1 MNISFNNTFVNSY
14 FSKLKLNNIV
24 QQNLTYPNLSPLKA
38 DTVSF
43 SARAKLLGGDMK
55 FAPPEN
61 LCRQITENSEPARFL
76 LETVLNN
83 YIGDLTSE
91 KMSDDPTKKPV
102 QSFTTRSK
110 TSSSIKEKVVS
121 KFSKITSSEA
131 NRFSA
136 QVVDELSKYFE
147 LSPKTTKKDVL
158 DDAKRVTKYSF
169 SEDIKMPPYE
179 HVDLFFDEIVAE
191 MQLMGR
197 YDFAAV
203 SDERRAQIF
212 DSIKAKLEDS
222 NDSTHHLGTRY
233 IDPTTVKGIKHYA
246 NDIVGGRIIMR
257 EAGPA
262 YMGVVLD
269 ALKQAVD
276 DGMLKINSIENNVPD
291 PAKIPKGRRVE
302 DYLYATNKQLKT
314 LANAADA
321 ELIENKSKSGYLS
334 VHLNITLSDE
344 LLEKYNGVFNGFD
357 GEIQIIGQDVL
368 NLKHVEDMCY
378 KLKDNKNA
386 IHEDYKPFKDYFAKY
401 YQGEQVQKAFDDYT
415 YALYLS
421 QRDIPSGS
429 ARTTTF
435 PSISEL
441 GFDGKVP
448 PELDFNKLKTIK
460 DYCDIV
466 HKETIKAQEEVA
478 EKSKSKKAQM
488 QSIKR
493 RSDIT
498 SVKNLIKYNYA

>member
-1 MNISFNNTFVNSY
+1 MKIFLNSTSINSY
-14 FSKLKLNNIV
+14 FSQFRLNNKV
-24 QQNLTYPNLSPLKA
+24 QSNSTYPNLAPLQA
-38 DTVSF
+38 DTISF

-83 YIGDLTSE
+83 YIGSLTSQNI
-91 KMSDDPTKKPV
+91 SDDPLKKPV
-102 QSFTTRSK
+102 QSYTTRSK
-110 TSSSIKEKVVS
+110 TSSSIREKVVS

-131 NRFSA
+131 NKFSA
-136 QVVDELSKYFE
+136 QVVDELSKYFQMT
-147 LSPKTTKKDVL
+147 PGTTRKEVL

-197 YDFAAV
+197 YNFAAV
-203 SDERRAQIF
+203 PDEKRNQIF
-212 DSIKAKLEDS
+212 DYIKAKLEDS

-257 EAGPA
+257 EAGPQ
-262 YMGVVLD
+262 YTGVVLD

-276 DGMLKINSIENNVPD
+276 DGMLKITSIENNVPD
-291 PAKIPKGRRVE
+291 SSKLPIGRRVD
-302 DYLYATNKQLKT
+302 DYVYASNKQLKT
-314 LANAADA
+314 LANAAGA

-334 VHLNITLSDE
+334 VHINISLADE
-344 LLEKYNGVFNGFD
+344 LLEKYNGVFEGFD

-386 IHEDYKPFKDYFAKY
+386 IHEDYKPFKDYFTKY
-401 YQGEQVQKAFDDYT
+401 YQGDDVKKAFDDYT

-429 ARTTTF
+429 SRGNTF
-435 PSISEL
+435 PTIAEL
-441 GFDGKVP
+441 GFAGKVP
-448 PELDFNKLKTIK
+448 PELDFNKLRTIK
-460 DYCDIV
+460 DYCDLV
-466 HKETIKAQEEVA
+466 HKETIKSQEEAA
-478 EKSKSKKAQM
+478 EKGKSKKAQM

-493 RSDIT
+493 RSDIS